1 MADQPSHIGSS
12 DGQIDQNATMDTGQN
27 TSTGVSDPFEG
38 ESPEIKGLLEKAMEL
53 ENEIQAA
60 IATSKATITKQ
71 TEIRQPLMEI
81 MKIIVQ
87 QQVMIGHLMGRLSSE
102 PKERTPSY
110 AQIVSASMVPP
121 SNRRDRSRSKVKKS
135 HNIMVYP
142 KTEGVTSDQTRKRIQ
157 SKITP
162 SSINVK
168 TNSVRNIGKGGIII
182 NAPSSDDIDKLL
194 VELQQME
201 EIKDEFQAFKPK
213 LKDPSIII
221 YNVTEDLSNEDFLES
236 LKSQNIELSEA
247 TLTVR
252 TSFRSRCGKYGHI
265 ALKCRD
271 ENFREGGGLCLRCG
285 TKGHRERECSSDPKC
300 INFINSFF
308 CAHLNLNHTRRAN
321 IQLSQDII
329 NFNYDIVSFNDP
341 YVYENKVTEFPD
353 KFHKYAHNYKPL
365 AGFIVS
371 NSKFRSLALL
381 TERTLVVIEVD
392 TGNEIFILCSICC
405 TPSSNFDEDLASLQ
419 SVILNNVHKK
429 IIIFGD
435 FNAKSPIWGKRGSD
449 IRGQKL
455 SDFINNNDLFVINRS
470 DSLPTFS
477 GPQGE
482 SWIDLALSLNI
493 HPDGLQNWNITDRLT
508 LSDHFIME
516 LTVVM
521 DPNPNKR
528 KNKKW
533 KLSELNFWRFKELLN
548 IFVNKGFE
556 VGDDIDS
563 LIEHIQQGLVDICFR
578 SRKIRNFK
586 RQNSVWWNQ
595 ELESMRSLV
604 RALRRRYQKI
614 YETTERVRRQ
624 IIFKKHLAIYVSK
637 IALAKENSFRT
648 FLGSIVKVNTF
659 DSFYKLV
666 KKNYNLTGGVQCV
679 MRDTG
684 VLTSSLKESME
695 VILEHFFPRLE
706 TNLNQNQIRFRDNYF
721 GFPEIK
727 EVEISRIFASCANDK
742 APGPDGLSL
751 GIIREFYD
759 SNKNLFINIMNTLM
773 GYGYFPTI

>member
-110 AQIVSASMVPP
+110 AQIVSASVVPP

-168 TNSVRNIGKGGIII
+168 VNSVRNIGKGGIII

-236 LKSQNIELSEA
+236 LKSQNVELSEA

-252 TSFRSRCGKYGHI
+252 TSFRSRYGKNMIVSMNPEAFNAIMKKQKIVLNWTRLSFKENLKIVQCFRCGKYGHI

-300 INFINSFF
+300 INCES
-308 CAHLNLNHTRRAN
+308 HNL
-321 IQLSQDII
+321 
-329 NFNYDIVSFNDP
+329 
-341 YVYENKVTEFPD
+341 
-353 KFHKYAHNYKPL
+353 
-365 AGFIVS
+365 
-371 NSKFRSLALL
+371 KFRTTFDTKHSARAIDCKIR
-381 TERTLVVIEVD
+381 EKEVD
-392 TGNEIFILCSICC
+392 LVMSRTNYG
-405 TPSSNFDEDLASLQ
+405 
-419 SVILNNVHKK
+419 
-429 IIIFGD
+429 
-435 FNAKSPIWGKRGSD
+435 
-449 IRGQKL
+449 
-455 SDFINNNDLFVINRS
+455 
-470 DSLPTFS
+470 SLPS
-477 GPQGE
+477 
-482 SWIDLALSLNI
+482 
-493 HPDGLQNWNITDRLT
+493 
-508 LSDHFIME
+508 
-516 LTVVM
+516 
-521 DPNPNKR
+521 
-528 KNKKW
+528 
-533 KLSELNFWRFKELLN
+533 
-548 IFVNKGFE
+548 
-556 VGDDIDS
+556 
-563 LIEHIQQGLVDICFR
+563 
-578 SRKIRNFK
+578 
-586 RQNSVWWNQ
+586 
-595 ELESMRSLV
+595 
-604 RALRRRYQKI
+604 Y
-614 YETTERVRRQ
+614 
-624 IIFKKHLAIYVSK
+624 
-637 IALAKENSFRT
+637 
-648 FLGSIVKVNTF
+648 
-659 DSFYKLV
+659 
-666 KKNYNLTGGVQCV
+666 
-679 MRDTG
+679 
-684 VLTSSLKESME
+684 
-695 VILEHFFPRLE
+695 
-706 TNLNQNQIRFRDNYF
+706 
-721 GFPEIK
+721 
-727 EVEISRIFASCANDK
+727 
-742 APGPDGLSL
+742 
-751 GIIREFYD
+751 
-759 SNKNLFINIMNTLM
+759 
-773 GYGYFPTI
+773 